1 MDNETQFCASVEDI
15 HSSYNPPV
23 IIITFILGFIGN
35 VIALWIFCFHAKS
48 WKPNTVYSLNLAI
61 ADTLLICCLP
71 FRADYFV
78 REKNWIFGDVACRL
92 KVFLISLNRVGSI
105 VFLTVTAIDRYFKV
119 VHPHHKVNKIPTRC
133 AVKVAG
139 ALWIL
144 AVAICSHLLSEPHT
158 FKHNNLTYC
167 EPFNV
172 YQRGNPLTIWTD
184 TVFILFKFVLPASI
198 ILFSTSCIIWKLKQM
213 ETEMRGKYKRAVK
226 LVIAVAAVFI
236 FCFLPTN
243 IAVLAVIITKQRAT
257 EDCKSYETAV
267 HVFYNTLFVTYLNS
281 VLDPVIYYFSSSTFK
296 DALKKALVP
305 LNLSLFRS
313 ATSEGIQPREPKR
326 ELVVDQHLKKAPVCN
341 TCDQCQTEST
351 MNV

>member
-1 MDNETQFCASVEDI
+1 MANETQQCTSVEDI
-15 HSSYNPPV
+15 NSSYNPPV

-35 VIALWIFCFHAKS
+35 VIALWIFCFHTKS
-48 WKPNTVYSLNLAI
+48 FKPNTVYSLNLAI

-78 REKNWIFGDVACRL
+78 REKNWIFGDAACR
-92 KVFLISLNRVGSI
+92 VNQFFISLNRMGSI
-105 VFLTVTAIDRYFKV
+105 VFLTATAIDRYFKV
-119 VHPHHKVNKIPTRC
+119 VHPHHQMNKIPARC

-144 AVAICSHLLSEPHT
+144 AVTISLHLLTEHHD

-167 EPFNV
+167 EPFNM
-172 YQRGNPLTIWTD
+172 YQPLNPLTIWTD
-184 TVFILFKFVLPASI
+184 IVFGLFNFILPASI
-198 ILFSTSCIIWKLKQM
+198 ILYSTSCIIWKLKQM
-213 ETEMRGKYKRAVK
+213 ETEMRGKHKRAVK

-243 IAVLAVIITKQRAT
+243 IALLAVVITKQRRR

-267 HVFYNTLFVTYLNS
+267 QVFYNTLFMTYLNS
-281 VLDPVIYYFSSSTFK
+281 VLDPVIYHFSSSTFNVT
-296 DALKKALVP
+296 LKKALVP
-305 LNLSLFRS
+305 LNLNLFTS

-326 ELVVDQHLKKAPVCN
+326 ELVLDQHLKNVPVCN
-341 TCDQCQTEST
+341 TCDQSQTEST